1 MLPFMKITCN
11 IKALETVEG
20 FWDFFPPL
28 NDIYSPGT
36 PGGRTQVVAVR
47 RSAGIRPERLHRPN
61 MGGAKEK
68 TRNFLVSYDNT
79 GR

>member
-1 MLPFMKITCN
+1 MTF
-11 IKALETVEG
+11 
-20 FWDFFPPL
+20 
-28 NDIYSPGT
+28 YSPGA
-36 PGGRTQVVAVR
+36 PGGMTQVGVSVAVR
-47 RSAGIRPERLHRPN
+47 RSAGIRPERLRGPN